1 MPNLSEY
8 EKKRLENIKANEELL
23 KTLDIPTLG
32 IKRRKIE
39 TKTTTSNKK
48 KSPAAKKEPQ
58 QPTRV
63 SARLRGKSPE
73 KNVEET
79 RTEREGPKTIES
91 LDEQE
96 HEKLL
101 TLMKRALIPNIEP
114 TIKTEDDVN
123 DKALADQL
131 KELKIKHDW
140 TTVKVTPNR
149 INGCAFHPSNAKL
162 LGCAIDVEG
171 YLGFWDIE
179 GQDEDGEPVVY
190 NYRPHTRTATDIKF
204 DPFDQTKL
212 ITSSY
217 DGLVKIFDMNKAE
230 FETLDLGSDH
240 FPITSFDIQQDGQ
253 LIWFSTSDGEVAC
266 VDKRKGGNPK
276 IYTLREKK
284 IGCIHINPIHQ
295 DLLAAGS
302 NDRTTTVWDKRK
314 LKKDPLQSFDHGY
327 AVTSCY
333 WSPNGDI
340 LATTSYDDYIRLFE
354 LSKDKKEL
362 NLKSAI
368 PHNNHTGRARWN
380 YNKYHGL
387 EHQHFVIGN
396 MGQTVDIYSGMNG
409 KELIQL
415 YDEDHITAI
424 PSVIQ
429 FHPSTADPTLLTGNA
444 SGRMVCWNI

>member
-1 MPNLSEY
+1 M
-8 EKKRLENIKANEELL
+8 L

-149 INGCAFHPSNAKL
+149 INGCA
-162 LGCAIDVEG
+162 
-171 YLGFWDIE
+171 
-179 GQDEDGEPVVY
+179 
-190 NYRPHTRTATDIKF
+190 
-204 DPFDQTKL
+204 
-212 ITSSY
+212 
-217 DGLVKIFDMNKAE
+217 
-230 FETLDLGSDH
+230 
-240 FPITSFDIQQDGQ
+240 
-253 LIWFSTSDGEVAC
+253 
-266 VDKRKGGNPK
+266 
-276 IYTLREKK
+276 
-284 IGCIHINPIHQ
+284 
-295 DLLAAGS
+295 
-302 NDRTTTVWDKRK
+302 
-314 LKKDPLQSFDHGY
+314 
-327 AVTSCY
+327 
-333 WSPNGDI
+333 
-340 LATTSYDDYIRLFE
+340 
-354 LSKDKKEL
+354 
-362 NLKSAI
+362 
-368 PHNNHTGRARWN
+368 
-380 YNKYHGL
+380 
-387 EHQHFVIGN
+387 
-396 MGQTVDIYSGMNG
+396 
-409 KELIQL
+409 
-415 YDEDHITAI
+415 
-424 PSVIQ
+424 
-429 FHPSTADPTLLTGNA
+429 
-444 SGRMVCWNI
+444 